1 MGKRMYYILM
11 IVLNNQNE
19 YISANKIKEILN
31 DKYGICLNVK
41 TIYAILNEINDFFF
55 PIIHNQFIDKATR
68 VGYYINSE
76 IFSDGQLQLLLDSI
90 TYHQDLRYEDKEE
103 LKNKLLKLSSF
114 HQQSRLI
121 QSTYNKKEL
130 PFSLFLNLNTIMKAI
145 DEKSTI
151 SFEYINYQYHQH
163 HFKEIS
169 INNDYLLS
177 PYRILLNNNHY
188 YLIGY
193 IQKRKDELSIY
204 RIDRMRY
211 IQITKK
217 KFIDIQE
224 QFDME
229 EKINNMM
236 NMFVNTETIDLV
248 IEFHQS
254 IIREVISRFS
264 IDIEVE
270 PIKTNWYQATI
281 KNAEM
286 SEGLIG
292 WLMMLTDKIKV
303 IAPIKLKDEMIK
315 RIGRMEELYQL

>member
-1 MGKRMYYILM
+1 
-11 IVLNNQNE
+11 
-19 YISANKIKEILN
+19 
-31 DKYGICLNVK
+31 
-41 TIYAILNEINDFFF
+41 
-55 PIIHNQFIDKATR
+55 
-68 VGYYINSE
+68 
-76 IFSDGQLQLLLDSI
+76 
-90 TYHQDLRYEDKEE
+90 
-103 LKNKLLKLSSF
+103 
-114 HQQSRLI
+114 
-121 QSTYNKKEL
+121 
-130 PFSLFLNLNTIMKAI
+130 
-145 DEKSTI
+145 
-151 SFEYINYQYHQH
+151 
-163 HFKEIS
+163 
-169 INNDYLLS
+169 
-177 PYRILLNNNHY
+177 
-188 YLIGY
+188 
-193 IQKRKDELSIY
+193 
-204 RIDRMRY
+204 MRY